1 VGDAVTSEVR
11 WLSRG
16 LDDVPDGQ
24 AWLSP
29 AEVEGLRRMRY
40 AKRSSEF
47 LVSRAT
53 SKRAIAH
60 AVGLP
65 PDDPEV
71 LRRIEV
77 RHRPTGAPA
86 PFVDRQPAGLAMSS
100 TDRADRAVCVVTA
113 AAGVALGCDLEL
125 VEQRSQGFVA
135 SYLTAPEQQVVA
147 AAAVPDVT
155 VNLIW
160 SAKESALKVLETG
173 LRRDTR
179 TVEVRMRDE
188 VAGGWSA
195 LEVYPVEGGV
205 FPGWWRRA
213 GRFLLSVVASAPIA
227 PPVAFEEPDGLSGA
241 TPTHRWMDA
250 PLRPV
255 RAPEPT

>member
-1 VGDAVTSEVR
+1 MIGQVR

-16 LDDVPDGQ
+16 LDEVPEGI
-24 AWLSP
+24 AWLSA
-29 AEVEGLRRMRY
+29 AEVDRLGRMRY

-53 SKRAIAH
+53 AKQAIAH

-65 PDDPEV
+65 LDPDV

-86 PFVDRQPAGLAMSS
+86 PFVDGQPADLAMSS
-100 TDRADRAVCVVTA
+100 TDRADRAVCVTTA
-113 AAGVALGCDLEL
+113 TTGIAVGCDLEL
-125 VEQRSQGFVA
+125 VEERSQGFVA
-135 SYLTAPEQQVVA
+135 SYLTPPEQQTVA
-147 AAAVPDVT
+147 AAAAPDLT
-155 VNLIW
+155 ANLLW

-179 TVEVRMRDE
+179 TVEVRLGDE
-188 VAGGWSA
+188 VVAGWSA
-195 LEVYPVEGGV
+195 LEVYPAEGGV

-227 PPVAFEEPDGLSGA
+227 PPIAYEEPDGLSTA
-241 TPTHRWMDA
+241 VPTHRWLEA
-250 PLRPV
+250 PLSSV

>member
-1 VGDAVTSEVR
+1 MTNQVR

-16 LDDVPDGQ
+16 LDHVPAGQ
-24 AWLSP
+24 AWLSA
-29 AEVEGLRRMRY
+29 AEIERLGRMRY

-53 SKRAIAH
+53 SKQAIAH

-65 PDDPEV
+65 LDDLDV

-86 PFVDRQPAGLAMSS
+86 PFVDGQPAGLAMSS
-100 TDRADRAVCVVTA
+100 TDRADRAVCVITA
-113 AAGVALGCDLEL
+113 ADGVAIGCDLEL

-135 SYLTAPEQQVVA
+135 SYLTVPEQQVVA
-147 AAAVPDVT
+147 AAAAPDLT
-155 VNLIW
+155 ANLIW

-179 TVEVRMRDE
+179 TVEVRLGDE
-188 VAGGWSA
+188 VAAGWSA
-195 LEVYPVEGGV
+195 LEVRPVEGGV

-227 PPVAFEEPDGLSGA
+227 PPVAFEEPDGLSSA
-241 TPTHRWMDA
+241 TPTHRWMEA
-250 PLRPV
+250 PLRSA

>member
-1 VGDAVTSEVR
+1 MTGEVR

-16 LDDVPDGQ
+16 IDHVPDGVE
-24 AWLSP
+24 WLSA
-29 AEVEGLRRMRY
+29 AEADRLGRMRY

-53 SKRAIAH
+53 AKQAIAQ

-65 PDDPEV
+65 SDDPGV

-86 PFVDRQPAGLAMSS
+86 PFVDGEPAGLAMSS

-113 AAGVALGCDLEL
+113 TAGVALGCDLEL
-125 VEQRSQGFVA
+125 VEERSHGFVA
-135 SYLTAPEQQVVA
+135 TYLTPAEQQVVA
-147 AAAVPDVT
+147 AAAMPALT
-155 VNLIW
+155 ANLLW

-179 TVEVRMRDE
+179 SVEVRFRDE
-188 VAGGWSA
+188 MMAGWSA
-195 LEVYPVEGGV
+195 LQVHPVEGGV
-205 FPGWWRRA
+205 FPGWWRQS
-213 GRFLLSVVASAPIA
+213 GQFLLSVVASAPIA
-227 PPVAFEEPDGLSGA
+227 PPVAFEEPDGLSTA
-241 TPTHRWMDA
+241 APSHRWMDA
-250 PLRPV
+250 PINPARNPG
-255 RAPEPT
+255 PT

>member
-1 VGDAVTSEVR
+1 MASQVR

-16 LDDVPDGQ
+16 LDHVPEGQ
-24 AWLSP
+24 AWLSA
-29 AEVEGLRRMRY
+29 AELDRLGRMRY

-53 SKRAIAH
+53 SKQAIAR

-65 PDDPEV
+65 ADDPAV

-86 PFVDRQPAGLAMSS
+86 AFVDGEPAGLAMSS

-113 AAGVALGCDLEL
+113 IPGVAIGCDLEL
-125 VEQRSQGFVA
+125 VEERSPGFVA
-135 SYLTAPEQQVVA
+135 SYLTPPEQQLVA
-147 AAAVPDVT
+147 AAAVPDLT
-155 VNLIW
+155 ANLIW

-173 LRRDTR
+173 LRRATR
-179 TVEVRMRDE
+179 SVEVRLGDE
-188 VAGGWSA
+188 VVAGWSA

-205 FPGWWRRA
+205 FPGWWRQA
-213 GRFLLSVVASAPIA
+213 GRFLLSVVVSAPIA
-227 PPVAFEEPDGLSGA
+227 PPVAFEEPDGLSTA
-241 TPTHRWMDA
+241 IPTHRWLDA
-250 PLRPV
+250 PLRSA

>member
-1 VGDAVTSEVR
+1 MTGQVR

-16 LDDVPDGQ
+16 LGQVPEGQ
-24 AWLSP
+24 GWLS
-29 AEVEGLRRMRY
+29 AAGIDRLGRMRY

-53 SKRAIAH
+53 SKQAIAH

-65 PDDPEV
+65 PDDPDV

-86 PFVDRQPAGLAMSS
+86 PFVDGEPAGLAMSS

-113 AAGVALGCDLEL
+113 TAGVAIGCDLEL
-125 VEQRSQGFVA
+125 VEERSQGFVA
-135 SYLTAPEQQVVA
+135 SYLTPPEQQVVA
-147 AAAVPDVT
+147 AAALPDLT
-155 VNLIW
+155 ANLIW

-179 TVEVRMRDE
+179 SVEVRLGDE
-188 VAGGWSA
+188 VVAGWSA
-195 LEVYPVEGGV
+195 LEVQPVEGGV
-205 FPGWWRRA
+205 FPGWWRQA
-213 GRFLLSVVASAPIA
+213 GPFLLSVVASAPIA
-227 PPVAFEEPDGLSGA
+227 PPVAFEEPDGLSTA
-241 TPTHRWMDA
+241 TPTHRWLDA
-250 PLRPV
+250 PLRSALGPGS
-255 RAPEPT
+255 T

>member
-1 VGDAVTSEVR
+1 MTSQVR

-16 LDDVPDGQ
+16 LDGVPEGR
-24 AWLSP
+24 AWLSA
-29 AEVEGLRRMRY
+29 AELDRLGRMRY

-53 SKRAIAH
+53 AKQAIAH

-65 PDDPEV
+65 PDDPEA

-86 PFVDRQPAGLAMSS
+86 PFVDGRPAGLAMSS

-113 AAGVALGCDLEL
+113 AAGVAIGCDLEL
-125 VEQRSQGFVA
+125 VEERSQGFVA
-135 SYLTAPEQQVVA
+135 SYLTPPEQQVVA
-147 AAAVPDVT
+147 VAAVPALT
-155 VNLIW
+155 ANLIW

-179 TVEVRMRDE
+179 TVEVRLRDE
-188 VAGGWSA
+188 VAAGWSA
-195 LEVYPVEGGV
+195 LEVHPSEGGV

-227 PPVAFEEPDGLSGA
+227 PPIAFEEPDGLSTA
-241 TPTHRWMDA
+241 APTHRWLDA
-250 PLRPV
+250 PLRSA
-255 RAPEPT
+255 RAPGTT